1 MKPKKTTGEGKRK
14 IMSQSLLL
22 LILIAALCIIA
33 TLVNPRFIHLSNLI
47 NILQQISVLG
57 VVASGV
63 GMLLIAGE
71 IDISVG
77 SQVSLMGIVM
87 AAIIQKGGQIP
98 PDAPN
103 AWFIAW
109 SIPIA
114 IIVTFIIGAVLGFI
128 NGITVIKSRA
138 ASFIITLGFG
148 SVYKGI
154 ALLISHGGSF
164 MLFGKFETLGRV
176 KIFNFLP
183 VSILFF
189 FGVVILTYVIL
200 KYTRYGRFI
209 YAIGGNRTAAF
220 VSGINTNRVTMN
232 GFIIVGILN
241 ALAALI
247 LISRVGTALATTADA
262 YSLDALASVVVG
274 GIAITGGKGKALDIF
289 LGVLLIG
296 LVSNALVI
304 MNINPYLRSMVIGLI
319 IIIAVTFRGLSD
331 KRIS

>member
-1 MKPKKTTGEGKRK
+1 MERKKKITEGKRRRLN
-14 IMSQSLLL
+14 QSLVLAMM
-22 LILIAALCIIA
+22 IVGLCIIA
-33 TLVNPRFIHLSNLI
+33 TIVNPRFIRVTNLI

-57 VVASGV
+57 IIASGV

-77 SQVSLMGIVM
+77 SMVSLMGIVLAM
-87 AAIIQKGGQIP
+87 ILEKSGAIP

-103 AWFIAW
+103 AWMTNWAVPLTILA
-109 SIPIA
+109 
-114 IIVTFIIGAVLGFI
+114 TFMIGALCGFI

-154 ALLISHGGSF
+154 ALLVSGGASF
-164 MLFGKFETLGRV
+164 SLYGRFEALGRGR
-176 KIFNFLP
+176 IFDYLP
-183 VSILFF
+183 ISILFL
-189 FGVVILTYVIL
+189 FGIVVLTHVLL
-200 KYTRYGRFI
+200 KYSKYGRFL
-209 YAIGGNRTAAF
+209 YAIGGNRKAAF
-220 VSGINTNRVTMN
+220 VSGINTTRVTLR
-232 GFIIVGILN
+232 GFIMVGIFN

-247 LISRVGTALATTADA
+247 LISRTGTALATTAEA

-274 GIAITGGKGKALDIF
+274 GVAITGGKGNAFSIF

-304 MNINPYLRSMVIGLI
+304 MNVNPYMRGVAIGLI
-319 IIIAVTFRGLSD
+319 IIIAVSVSGLSEQR
-331 KRIS
+331 K

>member
-1 MKPKKTTGEGKRK
+1 MERKKKITEGKRRRLN
-14 IMSQSLLL
+14 QSLVLAMM
-22 LILIAALCIIA
+22 IVGLCIIA
-33 TLVNPRFIHLSNLI
+33 TIVNPRFIRVTNLI

-57 VVASGV
+57 IIASGV

-77 SQVSLMGIVM
+77 SMVSLMGIVLAM
-87 AAIIQKGGQIP
+87 ILEKSGAIP

-103 AWFIAW
+103 AWMTNWAVPLTILA
-109 SIPIA
+109 
-114 IIVTFIIGAVLGFI
+114 TFIIGALCGFI

-154 ALLISHGGSF
+154 ALLVSGGASF
-164 MLFGKFETLGRV
+164 SLYGRFEALGRGR
-176 KIFNFLP
+176 IFDYLP
-183 VSILFF
+183 ISILFL
-189 FGVVILTYVIL
+189 FGIVVLTHVLL
-200 KYTRYGRFI
+200 KYSKYGRFL
-209 YAIGGNRTAAF
+209 YAIGGNRKAAF
-220 VSGINTNRVTMN
+220 VSGINTTRVTLR
-232 GFIIVGILN
+232 GFIMVGIFN

-247 LISRVGTALATTADA
+247 LISRTGTALATTAEA

-274 GIAITGGKGKALDIF
+274 GVAITGGKGNAFSIF

-304 MNINPYLRSMVIGLI
+304 MNVNPYMRGVAIGLI
-319 IIIAVTFRGLSD
+319 IIIAVSVSGLSEQR
-331 KRIS
+331 K

>member
-1 MKPKKTTGEGKRK
+1 MERKKKITEGKRRRLN
-14 IMSQSLLL
+14 QSLVLAMM
-22 LILIAALCIIA
+22 IVGLCIIA
-33 TLVNPRFIHLSNLI
+33 TIVNPRFIRVTNLI

-57 VVASGV
+57 IIASGV

-77 SQVSLMGIVM
+77 SMVSLMGIVLAM
-87 AAIIQKGGQIP
+87 ILEKSGAIP

-103 AWFIAW
+103 AWMTNWAVPLTILA
-109 SIPIA
+109 
-114 IIVTFIIGAVLGFI
+114 TFIIGALCGFI

-154 ALLISHGGSF
+154 ALLVSGGASF
-164 MLFGKFETLGRV
+164 SLYGRFEALGRGR
-176 KIFNFLP
+176 ILDYLP
-183 VSILFF
+183 ISILFL
-189 FGVVILTYVIL
+189 FGIVVLTHVLL
-200 KYTRYGRFI
+200 KYSKYGRFL
-209 YAIGGNRTAAF
+209 YAIGGNRKAAF
-220 VSGINTNRVTMN
+220 VSGINTTRVTLR
-232 GFIIVGILN
+232 GFIMVGVFN

-247 LISRVGTALATTADA
+247 LISRTGTALATTAEA

-274 GIAITGGKGKALDIF
+274 GVAITGGKGNALSIF

-304 MNINPYLRSMVIGLI
+304 MNVNPYMRGVAIGLI
-319 IIIAVTFRGLSD
+319 IIIAVSVSGLSEQR
-331 KRIS
+331 K